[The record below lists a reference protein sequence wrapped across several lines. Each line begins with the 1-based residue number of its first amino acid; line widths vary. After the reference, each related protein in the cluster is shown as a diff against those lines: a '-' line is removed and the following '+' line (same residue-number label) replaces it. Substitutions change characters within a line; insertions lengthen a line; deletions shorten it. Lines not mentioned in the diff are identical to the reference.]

1 MDATVDRAWELKQE
15 LIDFVLD
22 AEGEVAIALETYA
35 AEHAS
40 RDRADISQRNMR
52 IDSFAVEGQVGNK
65 TPIDLFLETQPD
77 LSAGDRTLIQGW
89 QKSFMGVFEAI
100 QVLPDGLEL
109 MNWLTAKHYQVK
121 ANSEPQQAQLQRVKP
136 GDILLT
142 RIAPVDDSH
151 YMFFGN
157 YMALGNL
164 GKPKLA
170 VAIGNFKDNYKNH
183 LYGDAPEL
191 LEEAWES
198 VAKYHEE
205 FTEFFGSDNFTLPG
219 YQLNKKIGELQES
232 MTKKRLAEAG
242 IDENKS
248 LEEVAD
254 EAGVDLEELIAAAEE
269 AGMDPK
275 EAAQVF
281 DRNKNNKMVMPKVHL
296 PDDLKKAEEV
306 TCFSHPRWGQMLIP
320 TYGKFVAL
328 LNRED
333 PSIIEAEPLVRHYL
347 EDPIINFYV
356 WQQLAAEYPTPLE
369 NILQLVLERP
379 NFQLD
384 RDLGPLL
391 QEFNKPLEPHLPETA
406 SIPLHLNQL
415 FEEALV
421 EVNKSK
427 SKSKGKKKASKGF
440 LAS

>member
-1 MDATVDRAWELKQE
+1 
-15 LIDFVLD
+15 
-22 AEGEVAIALETYA
+22 
-35 AEHAS
+35 
-40 RDRADISQRNMR
+40 
-52 IDSFAVEGQVGNK
+52 
-65 TPIDLFLETQPD
+65 
-77 LSAGDRTLIQGW
+77 
-89 QKSFMGVFEAI
+89 
-100 QVLPDGLEL
+100 
-109 MNWLTAKHYQVK
+109 
-121 ANSEPQQAQLQRVKP
+121 
-136 GDILLT
+136 
-142 RIAPVDDSH
+142 
-151 YMFFGN
+151 
-157 YMALGNL
+157 
-164 GKPKLA
+164 

-248 LEEVAD
+248 LQEVAD
-254 EAGVDLEELIAAAEE
+254 EAGVDMEELMAAAEE
-269 AGMDPK
+269 AGVDPK
-275 EAAQVF
+275 EAAQFF

-320 TYGKFVAL
+320 TYGKFIAL

-333 PSIIEAEPLVRHYL
+333 PSLIEAEPLVRHYL

-356 WQQLAAEYPTPLE
+356 WQQLATEYPTQ
-369 NILQLVLERP
+369 LQNLLKLVLERP

-391 QEFNKPLEPHLPETA
+391 QEFNKPAEPHLPETA

>member
-40 RDRADISQRNMR
+40 RDRSDISQRNMR
-52 IDSFAVEGQVGNK
+52 IDAFAVEGTVGNK

-77 LSAGDRTLIQGW
+77 LSASDRTLVKNW

-100 QVLPDGLEL
+100 KVLPDGLEL

-121 ANSEPQQAQLQRVKP
+121 ANSPQQQEQLQRIKA

-142 RIAPVDDSH
+142 RIAPVDNSQ
-151 YMFFGN
+151 YMFFGG

-170 VAIGNFKDNYKNH
+170 VAIGNFKDNYNNH

-191 LEEAWES
+191 LEEAWDS
-198 VAKYHEE
+198 VVKYHQE
-205 FTEFFGSDNFTLPG
+205 FTEFFGSDRFTLSG
-219 YQLNKKIGELQES
+219 YHLNKKIAALQES

-248 LEEVAD
+248 LDEIAA
-254 EAGVDLEELIAAAEE
+254 EAGVDMEELVAAAEE
-269 AGMDPK
+269 AGVDPK
-275 EAAQVF
+275 EAAQF
-281 DRNKNNKMVMPKVHL
+281 FERNKNNKMVMPKLDL
-296 PDDLKKAEEV
+296 PDNLKKAEEV

-320 TYGKFVAL
+320 TYSKFVAL

-333 PSIIEAEPLVRHYL
+333 PNLMEAESLVRHYL

-356 WQQLAAEYPTPLE
+356 WQQLAAEYFTPLE
-369 NILQLVLERP
+369 KLLQMVLKRP
-379 NFQLD
+379 DFQLD
-384 RDLGPLL
+384 RDLGSLL
-391 QEFNKPLEPHLPETA
+391 QEHNKPLEPRLPETA

-415 FEEALV
+415 FEEALL

-427 SKSKGKKKASKGF
+427 SKPKGKKKAAKGF